1 MSRMTVI
8 DPEVAPFEAS
18 RGFPLFSCSNF
29 GFFLVFYE
37 ILFEFLVWGFS
48 ISFLLIYSWL
58 SFLVEDTSS
67 LSLEGPLSR
76 VNEALVA
83 QNFPWLFSLVRS
95 SAAHLQ
101 FLLVLE
107 VVLQTRLWRLW
118 AQGNAFSA
126 FLGSWF

>member
-1 MSRMTVI
+1 MYR
-8 DPEVAPFEAS
+8 EV
-18 RGFPLFSCSNF
+18 FPCSLVLILVSFWFSMKFFWNFLFGVFLFLFSLF
-29 GFFLVFYE
+29 
-37 ILFEFLVWGFS
+37 ILGCL
-48 ISFLLIYSWL
+48 
-58 SFLVEDTSS
+58 LVEDTSS
-67 LSLEGPLSR
+67 LSLEGSLSR